1 MTHYFEV
8 YYNRDYRSW
17 CLLHRDENGDD
28 LEESQWFHYKRDAMN
43 GAINSAHA
51 LMDQGES
58 AMLTFENQTGTTS
71 SQVSPKMFWSAW
83 KNSQ

>member
-17 CLLHRDENGDD
+17 CLLHRDNQNID
-28 LEESQWFHYKRDAMN
+28 LSEAEWFHYKRDAMEQ
-43 GAINSAHA
+43 AIKYAHE
-51 LMDQGES
+51 LMDKGES